1 MSFVKIRA
9 WFAALAVTALV
20 ACGGGGGDAG
30 SAVLTGPGSG
40 GGVGGASVSL
50 SISSTTVTPTSP
62 ATVTVTV
69 RDAAG
74 NPITKTVV
82 DLKTERGTLAT
93 LSVAS
98 VATDVNGNATV
109 VLTAG
114 TGGLSGAD
122 QVVAVAK
129 LGTTTLQGSV
139 SFTVAGGEPT
149 ITLSISASTLRGAS
163 GPETLRAL
171 VKDAAGSPV
180 ANLLVSFASLGNRV
194 KLGAPSAKTDAF
206 GFASITAAVADTTL
220 TTADSLTATA
230 TVGTVKV
237 SSSLVVQLLADT
249 PSLLL
254 TASNSNVT
262 AALPV
267 TLAIQVSDSN
277 GKSVGAGTV
286 VSLTSTFGLTAFD
299 AATLVTN
306 SNGVAQA
313 VLTPKSGTSNGA
325 DQIVASATVAGTP
338 VSAQV
343 VLQISSSALTSVTL
357 VVTPSLITSSSPATV
372 NVIVRDGKG
381 AGVSGAVVDLS
392 TVRGGVATLSVS
404 SVSTDANGNAT
415 AILSAANAGR
425 GGSDQVVGV
434 IRSGT
439 VSVQGSASFTVAGT
453 LATAALR
460 ISSATLKGSTGAAI
474 LTATIRDALGNPV
487 PNIVV
492 SFASAG
498 GSVKLSAVS
507 AVSNGSGEAST
518 SVSVT
523 DASITVAETLV
534 ASATVGSVQVQ
545 ASLAVQLIADTPT
558 LELTAS
564 SPTATAVAPSILT
577 VLVKNASGIAVGAGT
592 VVNVSSVFGLS
603 AFDAV
608 TAVTNAAGVAT
619 VAVTPRSATSN
630 GADQI
635 VATATVAGVVVSNQL
650 VLQVQSSSLGSV
662 IVSISSSTITSA
674 SPATVT
680 VTVRDATG
688 AGVPGALVD
697 LSTVRGGFASL
708 GAGSIATGANGSA
721 STTLSAIPAGLSGA
735 DQVLAVARIGASS
748 VQGLASFTVAGN
760 VSTIGLT
767 ISSTTLRGSTGAASL
782 SAVLRDANGAVV
794 PNVMVSFASAGSRV
808 LLSAPSAMT
817 NANGIASVQ
826 VSVADASISA
836 AETLTATATLGS
848 GSTQSSLVVQLLAD
862 TPTLKIT
869 ASNSNVSALAPA
881 TLTFAVKDGAG
892 GPVGAG
898 FIVSVS
904 SAFGL
909 STFDANTAVTNASG
923 LAQVVVSPKT
933 ATSNGADRI
942 IASTRVGGVVA
953 TDQLVIQI
961 QTSTST
967 SVSVAVSSPTITSAS
982 PATVTVTVLDAKGL
996 PMAGAVVDLSMVR
1009 GTLANL
1015 SVASVA
1021 TNANGM
1027 ATAIL
1032 TANSAG
1038 LSGADQVVGVVKGGA
1053 ATAQGSAGFTVTASA
1068 PTLNLTLTPSTT
1080 IRNST
1085 GTGTLSAVVRDAGGN
1100 LASNLL
1106 VNFASAAGRVKLGST
1121 TGMTNSLGVAS
1132 VTVSASDAS
1141 VTAADTLTASATVG
1155 TTLVQSAL
1163 VVQLLAD
1170 TPSMTIS
1177 GNSSVTAAVPSTLS
1191 VLVKDTS
1198 GVAVA
1203 QGLVVRFTSSFGLS
1217 AFDATTVATDSNGIA
1232 RVTVTPKSSSSN
1244 GADEIV
1250 ASTTVGGVAVSKPF
1264 VVQVASS
1271 TLNAPPLLQTT
1282 LSSTSISSATPA
1294 TVTATLTDGRG
1305 QPVAGEVITFTVL
1318 RGLAK
1323 TNIGTALTDALG
1335 RAVVIL
1341 SPTSSTTAGAD
1352 EVSATATYA
1361 GTALQSTKGF
1371 QIQATNVTLSNFVSA
1386 VSPLGPYGQTTLT
1399 LDIAGA
1405 SVGSPVNIS
1414 VTSSCVSLGKATL
1427 SPASFTAT
1435 GTSAA
1440 MQYKDNGCGA
1450 LQSEDKLQASIVGGS
1465 GSVPLTL
1472 RVTAPSA
1479 SSLAFISASPEV
1491 IYLKGSGFTETS
1503 TLTFEVRDRAGNIL
1517 PNRSV
1522 TLSLLTVTGD
1532 VTMEGGTADVVQ
1544 ISDAAGR
1551 VAVRVNSGTLPT
1563 PIRVSATLTGV
1574 SPVIATV
1581 SSNLSV
1587 AVGLPS
1593 QLNFSMSQ
1601 KTRNIEGWDIDGT
1614 SNTYSI
1620 IASDRNGN
1628 PVPAGTSIN
1637 FVTEGGQVEPIKQIQ
1652 SVGGLAQTSAAFVS
1666 SNPRPAD
1673 GRVTVTAYALGE
1685 ESFVDQNGNNR
1696 YDVGE
1701 PFQDLGN
1708 VFKDRLF
1715 DGVYDPSV
1723 DEFIPTNINN
1733 SSACAA
1739 PGSAAGATP
1748 VTNALLALDPSIP
1761 SVGGSTCD
1769 NTWSGG
1775 GKVYVRRAIE
1785 TVLSTSA
1792 SRPLWLGTS
1801 GLGSSCQSVTLQT
1814 GSAATAALPYTKVVS
1829 GDTWYGTGGSS
1840 LFLNFIVGDNHKFPA
1855 GGLSEGRLNPM
1866 AAGTTVTASTPT
1878 TGLKLTVGGTPV
1890 PNTSEASAASVGVG
1904 FDTVSAGVVL
1914 VTFTSPSGLGTT
1926 YAINVQQN
1934 SVGKVG
1940 SCP

>member
-1 MSFVKIRA
+1 MSFNKIRV
-9 WFAALAVTALV
+9 WVAAIATTVLA

-40 GGVGGASVSL
+40 GGAGSASISL
-50 SISSTTVTPTSP
+50 SISSATVTPTNP

-74 NPITKTVV
+74 NPIARTVV

-129 LGTTTLQGSV
+129 LGTTTVQGSV

-180 ANLLVSFASLGNRV
+180 ANLLVTFASLGNRV

-381 AGVSGAVVDLS
+381 AGVSGTVVDLS

-434 IRSGT
+434 IRSGS

-474 LTATIRDALGNPV
+474 LAATIRDALGNPV

-760 VSTIGLT
+760 VSTVGLT
-767 ISSTTLRGSTGAASL
+767 ISSTTLRGSTGAATL

-826 VSVADASISA
+826 VSAADASISA

-869 ASNSNVSALAPA
+869 TSNTNVSALAPA
-881 TLTFAVKDGAG
+881 TLTFTVKDGAG

-967 SVSVAVSSPTITSAS
+967 SVAVAVSSPTITSAS

-1121 TGMTNSLGVAS
+1121 TAMTNSLGVAS

-1141 VTAADTLTASATVG
+1141 VAAADTLTASATVG
-1155 TTLVQSAL
+1155 TTLVQSEL

-1177 GNSSVTAAVPSTLS
+1177 GNSNVTAAVPSTLS

-1217 AFDATTVATDSNGIA
+1217 TFDATTVATDSTGIA

-1305 QPVAGEVITFTVL
+1305 QAVAGEVITFTVL

-1323 TNIGTALTDALG
+1323 TNIGTALTDVLG

-1352 EVSATATYA
+1352 EVSATTTYA

-1435 GTSAA
+1435 GTTVT

-1450 LQSEDKLQASIVGGS
+1450 LQAEDKLQASIVGGS
-1465 GSVPLTL
+1465 GSVSLTL
-1472 RVTAPSA
+1472 PVTAPSA

-1517 PNRSV
+1517 PNRRV
-1522 TLSLLTVTGD
+1522 TLSLLTVTGG

-1601 KTRNIEGWDIDGT
+1601 KFRNIEGLDIDGMP
-1614 SNTYSI
+1614 NTYAI

-1652 SVGGLAQTSAAFVS
+1652 LVGGLAQTSAAFVS

-1761 SVGGSTCD
+1761 SVGGNTCD
-1769 NTWSGG
+1769 TTWSGG
-1775 GKVYVRRAIE
+1775 GKVYVRRAVE
-1785 TVLSTSA
+1785 SVLSTSA
-1792 SRPLWLGTS
+1792 SRPLWFGTS

-1814 GSAATAALPYTKVVS
+1814 GSAATAVVQYTKVVS

-1840 LFLNFIVGDNHKFPA
+1840 LFLNFIVGDNHRFPA

-1878 TGLKLTVGGTPV
+1878 TGLKLTVSGTPV
-1890 PNTSEASAASVGVG
+1890 ANTTEATAASVGVG
-1904 FDTVSAGVVL
+1904 FDTVSAGVVF

-1926 YAINVQQN
+1926 YAINVQQT